1 VLLLNTCRNN
11 ASKGE
16 FFHTEPYVEMMT
28 DPLMVTRPYILL
40 SSSAKEEVSS
50 VMGVVNDEAYD
61 SSYDSVVVGL
71 APEVFDYSHINTA
84 FRILKGEQN
93 VEPNVSYGLR
103 ESINKSMSSPFLPP
117 PLIATHKA
125 KYVQT
130 EIPAGLSLGPGPFI
144 TALETAANVQAHV
157 LGKPTKLFFETVIDD
172 FYLSGELD
180 KGEHNGR
187 IVIIGDDVET
197 DLGDGAIELGLW
209 RILGKWPLCVFCFLG
224 LHFRNVLTVWCVDLT
239 S

>member
-1 VLLLNTCRNN
+1 
-11 ASKGE
+11 
-16 FFHTEPYVEMMT
+16 
-28 DPLMVTRPYILL
+28 MVTRPYLL
-40 SSSAKEEVSS
+40 LTSSAKEEVSS
-50 VMGVVNDEAYD
+50 ILNAVNDDIYD

-93 VEPNVSYGLR
+93 SNSNVSDALR
-103 ESINKSMSSPFLPP
+103 KPINRSMSSPSRPP

-130 EIPAGLSLGPGPFI
+130 EDPVGLSLGPGPFV

-157 LGKPTKLFFETVIDD
+157 LGKPTKLFFETVIND

-180 KGEHNGR
+180 KAEQNGK
-187 IVIIGDDVET
+187 IMIIGDDAEA

-209 RILGKWPLCVFCFLG
+209 RILGMCSCI
-224 LHFRNVLTVWCVDLT
+224 LHLH